1 MAPQG
6 TAEQPFGTMLTAM
19 VTPFKADLSVDYEA
33 AAILAADLVALGN
46 DGLVVNGTTGEAST
60 TTPEEKAKLVRVVR
74 EAVGDTIHVV
84 AGIGNNDTA
93 DSVEHAKDAAKA
105 GANGLLAVC
114 PYYNKPP
121 QAGVIAHFHA
131 IADATDLGVMT
142 YDIPGRAGIQITT
155 ESLIKLAQHPR
166 IVANKDAKADPFAA
180 QQVMHASG
188 LPYYSGDDGLNLAL
202 LAVGAVGFVS
212 VTGHLVADR
221 FQAMAAA
228 YRAGDIALAQKINFD
243 MVPVTTGIMT
253 RVGGAIMVKA
263 ALDLLGRAGG
273 GVMRLPMVAA
283 DDAQRAQL
291 ALDLKAGGFS
301 L

>member
-212 VTGHLVADR
+212 VTGHLVANR

>member
-1 MAPQG
+1 M
-6 TAEQPFGTMLTAM
+6 PFGTMLTAM
-19 VTPFKADLSVDYEA
+19 VTPFKPNLEIDYDQA
-33 AAILAADLVALGN
+33 AELAVDLVKLGN
-46 DGLVVNGTTGEAST
+46 DGLVVNGTTGEAPT
-60 TTPEEKAKLVRVVR
+60 TTPEEKAQLVKVVR
-74 EAVGDTIHVV
+74 EAVGDSIHVV
-84 AGIGNNDTA
+84 AGVGNNDTA
-93 DSVEHAKDAAKA
+93 DSVQHAKDAQKA
-105 GANGLLAVC
+105 GANGLLVVC

-121 QAGVIAHFHA
+121 QEGVIAHFQA
-131 IADATDLGVMT
+131 VADATDLGVMT

-155 ESLIKLAQHPR
+155 ESLIKLAEHPR

-188 LPYYSGDDGLNLAL
+188 LPFYSGDDGLNLAL
-202 LAVGAVGFVS
+202 LAVGAIGFVS

-228 YRAGDIALAQKINFD
+228 FRAGDVEKAREINMS

-253 RVGGAIMVKA
+253 KVGGAIMTKA

-273 GVMRLPMVAA
+273 GTLRLPLVPANES
-283 DDAQRAQL
+283 QREQL
-291 ALDLKAGGFS
+291 KIDLRAGGFQ

>member
-1 MAPQG
+1 M
-6 TAEQPFGTMLTAM
+6 PFGTVLTAM
-19 VTPFKADLSVDYEA
+19 VTPFKPNLEIDFDQA
-33 AAILAADLVALGN
+33 AQLAVDLVKLGN
-46 DGLVVNGTTGEAST
+46 DGIVVNGTTGEAPT
-60 TTPEEKAKLVRVVR
+60 TAPEEKAQLVKVVR
-74 EAVGDTIHVV
+74 EAVGDSIHVV
-84 AGIGNNDTA
+84 AGVGNNDTA
-93 DSVEHAKDAAKA
+93 DSVQHAKDAQKA
-105 GANGLLAVC
+105 GANGLLVVC

-121 QAGVIAHFHA
+121 QEGVIAHFQA
-131 IADATDLGVMT
+131 VADATDLGVMT

-155 ESLIKLAQHPR
+155 ESLIKLAEHPR

-180 QQVMHASG
+180 QQVMHATG
-188 LPYYSGDDGLNLAL
+188 LPFYSGDDGLNLAL

-228 YRAGDIALAQKINFD
+228 FRAGDVEKAKKINLD

-253 RVGGAIMVKA
+253 RVGGAIMTKA

-273 GVMRLPMVAA
+273 GPLRLPMVAA
-283 DDAQRAQL
+283 TSAQREQL
-291 ALDLKAGGFS
+291 KLDLRAGGFQ

>member
-1 MAPQG
+1 M
-6 TAEQPFGTMLTAM
+6 PFGTVLTAM
-19 VTPFKADLSVDYEA
+19 VTPFKPNLEIDFDQA
-33 AAILAADLVALGN
+33 AQLAVDLVKLGN
-46 DGLVVNGTTGEAST
+46 DGIVVNGTTGEAPT
-60 TTPEEKAKLVRVVR
+60 TAPEEKAQLVKVVR
-74 EAVGDTIHVV
+74 EAVGDSIHVV
-84 AGIGNNDTA
+84 AGVGNNDTA
-93 DSVEHAKDAAKA
+93 DSVQHAKDAQKA
-105 GANGLLAVC
+105 GANGLLVVC

-121 QAGVIAHFHA
+121 QEGVIAHFQA
-131 IADATDLGVMT
+131 VADATDLGVMT

-155 ESLIKLAQHPR
+155 ESLIKLAEHPR

-180 QQVMHASG
+180 QQVMHATG
-188 LPYYSGDDGLNLAL
+188 LPFYSGDDGLNLAL

-228 YRAGDIALAQKINFD
+228 FRAGDVEKAKQINLD

-253 RVGGAIMVKA
+253 RVGGAIMTKA

-273 GVMRLPMVAA
+273 GPLRLPMVAA
-283 DDAQRAQL
+283 TSAQREQL
-291 ALDLKAGGFS
+291 KLDLRAGGFQ

>member
-1 MAPQG
+1 
-6 TAEQPFGTMLTAM
+6 
-19 VTPFKADLSVDYEA
+19 
-33 AAILAADLVALGN
+33 
-46 DGLVVNGTTGEAST
+46 
-60 TTPEEKAKLVRVVR
+60 
-74 EAVGDTIHVV
+74 
-84 AGIGNNDTA
+84 
-93 DSVEHAKDAAKA
+93 
-105 GANGLLAVC
+105 
-114 PYYNKPP
+114 
-121 QAGVIAHFHA
+121 
-131 IADATDLGVMT
+131 
-142 YDIPGRAGIQITT
+142 
-155 ESLIKLAQHPR
+155 
-166 IVANKDAKADPFAA
+166 
-180 QQVMHASG
+180 MHASG

>member
-1 MAPQG
+1 MAPHS
-6 TAEQPFGTMLTAM
+6 TPEQPFGTMLTAM
-19 VTPFKADLSVDYEA
+19 VTPFTSDYEVDYDA
-33 AAILAADLVALGN
+33 VAQLASDLVALGN

-60 TTPEEKAKLVRVVR
+60 TTPEEKARIVKVVR
-74 EAVGDTIHVV
+74 ETVGDSIHVV

-93 DSVEHAKDAAKA
+93 DSVQHAKDAEAA

-121 QAGVIAHFHA
+121 QAGVYAHFIE
-131 IADATDLGVMT
+131 IANATDLGVMT

-155 ESLIKLAQHPR
+155 ETLLRLAEHPR

-188 LPYYSGDDGLNLAL
+188 LPFYSGDDGLNLAL
-202 LAVGAVGFVS
+202 LAVGAAGFVS

-221 FQAMAAA
+221 FQAMARA
-228 YRAGDIALAQKINFD
+228 YRSGDVELARKINFD
-243 MVPVTTGIMT
+243 MVPVTTGVMT
-253 RVGGAIMVKA
+253 RLGGAIMTKA

-273 GVMRLPMVAA
+273 GALRLPLISA
-283 DDAQRAQL
+283 DPATIDQL
-291 ALDLKAGGFS
+291 REDLRAGGFS

>member
-1 MAPQG
+1 M
-6 TAEQPFGTMLTAM
+6 TAKSTKEMPFGTVLTAM
-19 VTPFKADLSVDYEA
+19 VTPFKPNLEIDFDQA
-33 AAILAADLVALGN
+33 AQLAVDLVKLGN
-46 DGLVVNGTTGEAST
+46 DGIVVNGTTGEAPT
-60 TTPEEKAKLVRVVR
+60 TAPEEKAQLVKVVR
-74 EAVGDTIHVV
+74 EAVGDSIHVV
-84 AGIGNNDTA
+84 AGVGNNDTA
-93 DSVEHAKDAAKA
+93 DSVQHAKDAQKA
-105 GANGLLAVC
+105 GANGLLVVC

-121 QAGVIAHFHA
+121 QEGVIAHFQA
-131 IADATDLGVMT
+131 VADATDLGVMT

-155 ESLIKLAQHPR
+155 ESLIKLAEHPR

-180 QQVMHASG
+180 QQVMHATG
-188 LPYYSGDDGLNLAL
+188 LPFYSGDDGLNLAL

-228 YRAGDIALAQKINFD
+228 FRAGDVEKAKQINLD

-253 RVGGAIMVKA
+253 RVGGAIMTKA

-273 GVMRLPMVAA
+273 GPLRLPMVAA
-283 DDAQRAQL
+283 TSAQREQL
-291 ALDLKAGGFS
+291 KLDLRAGGFQ